1 MSNGFFDFLKKNDLN
16 VDDSKG
22 TKDKVLVVKKMRCP
36 QNHSCP
42 SIKVCPA
49 DALSQKGYS
58 APTVDMTKCIKCG
71 KCVKYCPMGALA
83 LE

>member
-1 MSNGFFDFLKKNDLN
+1 MLNSLFKKTQAEETAREGD
-16 VDDSKG
+16 
-22 TKDKVLVVKKMRCP
+22 TRTLVVKTSRCP

-49 DALSQKGYS
+49 GALTQKGFS
-58 APTVDMTKCIKCG
+58 APVADMDVCIRCG
-71 KCVKYCPMGALA
+71 KCVKYCPKGALV